1 MFHHRLERVTSCIKS
16 SLLRLFVVLSSA
28 GFLVGSAV
36 FVQPARAQQPIT
48 LQFQTH
54 AAFFSQ
60 ETGRTKAIDPQVFVP
75 EADAPAST
83 GPQNIKLIA
92 GFRTALITDAPD
104 RELFSAAGRPLGF
117 TLGKWL
123 GATGE
128 VILAPMPSG
137 AERVIAVFTGL
148 KPGGVYSLF
157 ENHFDQKPIG
167 FTPLDGQ
174 GTGNSFVAGNDGR
187 GAVTL
192 VVPHQLTNDNAVLL
206 VYHSD
211 GKSYGTSR
219 GEIGVIAHHHLI
231 APFKLAAGADR
242 IR

>member
-1 MFHHRLERVTSCIKS
+1 MFRYAMEKVKSYIKS
-16 SLLRLFVVLSSA
+16 TTLRSVVSVTSA
-28 GFLVGSAV
+28 GFLVGSVAL
-36 FVQPARAQQPIT
+36 VQPARAQQPVT
-48 LQFQTH
+48 LQFETH

-60 ETGRTKAIDPQVFVP
+60 EMGLTKAIDPQVFVE
-75 EADAPAST
+75 EADAPAAT
-83 GPQNIKLIA
+83 GPQNIKHIA
-92 GFRTALITDAPD
+92 GFRTALILDTPD
-104 RELFSAAGRPLGF
+104 RKLFSAAGRPLGF

-123 GATGE
+123 GASGK
-128 VILAPMPSG
+128 VILVPVPSG
-137 AERVIAVFTGL
+137 AEKVIAVFTGL

-187 GAVTL
+187 GAVSL

-211 GKSYGTSR
+211 GESHGTSR
-219 GEIGVIAHHHLI
+219 GEIGVTAHHHLI
-231 APFKLAAGADR
+231 APFKLATSTGALR
-242 IR
+242 